1 MATLPSPPPALPSP
15 VIDSHVHLDLIGEF
29 GGVEVGQGLALAD
42 AVAVPQVIQV
52 GIDLPSSRRAVD
64 LAADYEAVLGAAVGV
79 HPNEAPDR
87 IKSGDFAA
95 DLLGLAELALAP
107 NVVAIGET
115 GLDHFRT
122 EPAGRH
128 DQEAAF
134 REHIRLARATNRTL
148 IIHDRDAHSQVLDVL
163 ATEDLPDRVV
173 FHCFSGD
180 VAMARE
186 VAAAGWFLSFSG
198 VITFKNAPE
207 LRAAAQAVP
216 LTSIL
221 VETDAPFLTPAP
233 NRGRPNAS
241 YLLPYTVAEVARCCE
256 TELEVMC
263 RQLAANTR
271 RAFGLAI
278 S

>member
-1 MATLPSPPPALPSP
+1 MAKLPNPPTPLPSP

-42 AVAVPQVIQV
+42 AVDVPAVIQV
-52 GIDLPSSRRAVD
+52 GIDVASSRRAVE
-64 LAADYEAVLGAAVGV
+64 LAADYKAVIGAAVGV
-79 HPNEAPDR
+79 HPNEAPER
-87 IKSGDFAA
+87 IKSGVFDTDLAA
-95 DLLGLAELALAP
+95 LAELALAP

-122 EPAGRH
+122 EPGGRK

-134 REHIRLARATNRTL
+134 REHIRLAKATNRTL
-148 IIHDRDAHSQVLDVL
+148 VIHDRDAHRAVLDVL
-163 ATEDLPDRVV
+163 ATEDLPERVV

-186 VAAAGWFLSFSG
+186 VASAGWFLSFSG

-207 LRAAAQAVP
+207 LREAAQAVP
-216 LTSIL
+216 MSSLL

-263 RQLAANTR
+263 QQLDANTR
-271 RAFGLAI
+271 RAFGLPI